1 MKHSPRAGRRSA
13 IALTTSALLVGAAAA
28 SAQQQRQAA
37 PRPGTTAR
45 APGAP
50 SPAGQAPRTGLAEFN
65 DDALISELAS
75 RGLDTLLDR
84 AFDVNN
90 VPADRRAGI
99 KAFGALRELTDKKK
113 PPTADRRQALISQ
126 VVAGARTVL
135 PTLKDSNKL
144 MEYATLLLTE
154 GVMREV
160 NLIEYWG
167 ENPATQARLRPVI
180 QVVVEMLDKAAAE
193 AEVQKAAVEKRMTNP
208 SDRAAADQWMKLE
221 EAAATARYTR
231 HMADYYH
238 ALAFPKNP
246 ASAAQRAKV
255 ADGGIQYLKE
265 LDTPDFGV
273 QPVVRNRIAKLH
285 MAKGDF
291 AAAKEAFQTVVDK
304 KDLTPPPDPF
314 QQYEARYFSAV
325 CDVETGKLDEAR
337 KGLADLLKWQKE
349 NLPGDAEVQ
358 KGVAAAADMMQYR
371 IHMAAAEADRKAG
384 RAEQARKGEASAVEV
399 LMKLSERP
407 DLRPIIFEQLVER
420 MQLTGS
426 MKDLDTLVLRALV
439 QKGVAER
446 DRPAAEKA
454 DEKLLARAV
463 EAAREV
469 AARRG
474 TKGVDARVAESA
486 ELLIPTFL
494 ERLGNKVEAANAY
507 LDFIEKYPNSAQREA
522 AFNSAGTL
530 IVMDLR
536 RGPDKGSKEVVDV
549 WTRFLPVAIEKPFNR
564 TTLAFDLAERRR
576 AGQQFKEAADYYARV
591 PQNDPRFVSAKYLQ
605 MVSLYSLLMQAAP
618 GEKAGSQWVV
628 AGEQRKTLAA
638 EVLRLADQAKQL
650 AADAMAKAADDKD
663 RARQQL
669 KVAGATLTI
678 AEVAAGEQND
688 PQRTLKALEQF
699 EAEVKGLPGSQE
711 MLNRALFLRVKS
723 LMGAERYDEATRAL
737 VGLLEK
743 SGGQQGQEIVFDLLS
758 RLNEDFG
765 EAEAAGDAKLMS
777 TLAQNRARL
786 SGFLVEWARTNKNP
800 DINKRLYSYS
810 VYDAES
816 KLRAGTLSKDPKQLQ
831 EALSAFQKLRS
842 PEMVDLYRREA
853 AGNPKID
860 PAYPHPNVLLGLG
873 LAAFEL
879 GDFKLSQE
887 SLGKLVVDRKLGS
900 AKLEKVDEKTNE
912 SRYVDNENYWEA
924 WYKLLR
930 SNVEL
935 YKKNK
940 ADADAVA
947 AYESAKS
954 GLKRLYVQGDVG
966 GQKWKAAFDA
976 LRAEIIPEF
985 DPSKL
990 TAPVA
995 GSGAATQPQAAAA
1008 EVTNTRAGHPDGSPA
1023 PAEPRAAEAVPPVAS
1038 DGGSR

>member
-1 MKHSPRAGRRSA
+1 MKQTRRRERCSILA
-13 IALTTSALLVGAAAA
+13 FTTSAAVLAGLATG
-28 SAQQQRQAA
+28 SLAQQQQQQRPAPQRAGAA
-37 PRPGTTAR
+37 RNGPA
-45 APGAP
+45 
-50 SPAGQAPRTGLAEFN
+50 PAGPAQGPGGLADFN

-75 RGLDTLLDR
+75 RGLDSLLDR

-90 VPADRRAGI
+90 VPADRRAGV

-113 PPTADRRQALISQ
+113 PPTIDRRQALIAQ

-135 PTLKDSNKL
+135 PTIKDPTKL
-144 MEYATLLLTE
+144 TEYASLLLTE

-160 NLIEYWG
+160 NLLEYWG
-167 ENPATQARLRPVI
+167 ENPATQNRLRPMI
-180 QVVVEMLDKAAAE
+180 RVVVEMLDKAAAE
-193 AEVQKAAVEKRMTNP
+193 GEAQKTSVEKRMQNP

-221 EAAATARYTR
+221 EAVATAKYTR

-238 ALAFPKNP
+238 ALSILKGTAG
-246 ASAAQRAKV
+246 AAERTKI
-255 ADGGIQYLKE
+255 ADEAIAYLKE
-265 LDTPDFGV
+265 LDTADYGL
-273 QPVVRNRIAKLH
+273 QPIVRNRIAKLH
-285 MAKGDF
+285 MAKGDY
-291 AAAKEAFQTVVDK
+291 AAAKEIFKTVIDAK
-304 KDLTPPPDPF
+304 GLTPEPDAS

-325 CDVETGKLDEAR
+325 CDVETGDLDAAR
-337 KGLADLLKWQKE
+337 KGLGGLLKWQKE
-349 NLPGDAEVQ
+349 NLPGADDVQ

-384 RAEQARKGEASAVEV
+384 RADPARAGEKSAVEV

-407 DLRPIIFEQLVER
+407 DLRPIIFDQLVER

-426 MKDLDTLVLRALV
+426 LKDLDTLVLRALV

-454 DEKLLARAV
+454 DEQVLARAI
-463 EAAREV
+463 EAANTLVERKD
-469 AARRG
+469 A
-474 TKGVDARVAESA
+474 KGVDQRVVESA
-486 ELLIPTFL
+486 ALLVPTFL
-494 ERLGNKVEAANAY
+494 ERLGRKVEAANAY
-507 LDFIEKYPNSAQREA
+507 LDFIEKYPDSAQREA

-536 RGPDKGSKEVVDV
+536 RGPDKGDKPVVAV

-576 AGQQFKEAADYYARV
+576 AEQKFREAADYYARV
-591 PQNDPRFVSAKYLQ
+591 PPDDPRFVSAKYLQ
-605 MVSLYSLLMQAAP
+605 MVSLYSLLMQASA
-618 GEKAGSQWVV
+618 GEKGASQWAVQGEPRKAL
-628 AGEQRKTLAA
+628 AG
-638 EVLRLADQAKQL
+638 EVLRLAEEAKKL
-650 AADAMAKAADDKD
+650 AAAAMARAADDQD
-663 RARQQL
+663 RARQQT

-699 EAEVKGLPGSQE
+699 ENEVKGLPGSQD
-711 MLNRALFLRVKS
+711 MLNRGLFLRVKS
-723 LMGAERYDEATRAL
+723 LMGAGRYDDATRTL

-765 EAEAAGDAKLMS
+765 EAEAAGDAKTMS
-777 TLAQNRARL
+777 MLAQNRARL

-800 DINKRLYSYS
+800 DINKRVYSYS

-816 KLRAGTLSKDPKQLQ
+816 KLRAGMLSKDEKGLRD
-831 EALSAFQKLRS
+831 ALAAFQKLRS
-842 PEMVDLYRREA
+842 PEMVELYRKEA
-853 AGNPKID
+853 AGNPRVD
-860 PAYPHPNVLLGLG
+860 PNYPHPNVLLGLG

-879 GDFKLSQE
+879 GDFKEAQKN
-887 SLGKLVVDRKLGS
+887 LGQLVFDRKLGS

-935 YKKNK
+935 YKTNK
-940 ADADAVA
+940 ADAA
-947 AYESAKS
+947 ATEAFESAKA

-966 GQKWKAAFDA
+966 GQKWAAAFEA
-976 LRAEIIPEF
+976 LRTQIIPEF
-985 DPSKL
+985 DPKAL
-990 TAPVA
+990 ATPAPKTADTAP
-995 GSGAATQPQAAAA
+995 
-1008 EVTNTRAGHPDGSPA
+1008 PDQSK
-1023 PAEPRAAEAVPPVAS
+1023 
-1038 DGGSR
+1038 

>member
-1 MKHSPRAGRRSA
+1 MMKQTRRRERWSILA
-13 IALTTSALLVGAAAA
+13 FTTSAAVLAGLATG
-28 SAQQQRQAA
+28 SLAQQQQRPAPQRAGAARTAPAPAA
-37 PRPGTTAR
+37 PAQRPG
-45 APGAP
+45 
-50 SPAGQAPRTGLAEFN
+50 GLADFN

-75 RGLDTLLDR
+75 RGLDSLLDR

-90 VPADRRAGI
+90 VPADRRAGV
-99 KAFGALRELTDKKK
+99 KAFGALRELTDKNK
-113 PPTADRRQALISQ
+113 PPTIDRRQALIAQ

-135 PTLKDSNKL
+135 PTIKDPTKL
-144 MEYATLLLTE
+144 TEYASLLLTE

-160 NLIEYWG
+160 NLLEYWG
-167 ENPATQARLRPVI
+167 ENPATQNRLRPVI
-180 QVVVEMLDKAAAE
+180 RVVVEMLDKAAAE
-193 AEVQKAAVEKRMTNP
+193 GEAQKTTVEKRMQNP

-221 EAAATARYTR
+221 EAVATAKYTR

-238 ALAFPKNP
+238 ALSILKGTAG
-246 ASAAQRAKV
+246 AAERGKI
-255 ADGGIQYLKE
+255 ADEAIAYLKE
-265 LDTPDFGV
+265 LDSADYGV

-291 AAAKEAFQTVVDK
+291 AAAKEIFKTVIDAK
-304 KDLTPPPDPF
+304 GLTPEPDAS

-325 CDVETGKLDEAR
+325 CDVETGDLDAAR
-337 KGLADLLKWQKE
+337 KGLAGLLKWQKE
-349 NLPGDAEVQ
+349 NLPGEVDVQ

-371 IHMAAAEADRKAG
+371 IHMAVAEADRKAG
-384 RAEQARKGEASAVEV
+384 RAEQARVSEKSAVEV
-399 LMKLSERP
+399 LMKLSERS
-407 DLRPIIFEQLVER
+407 DLRPIIFDQLVER

-426 MKDLDTLVLRALV
+426 LKDLDTLVLRALV

-454 DEKLLARAV
+454 DEQVLARAV
-463 EAAREV
+463 DAANTLVERKG
-469 AARRG
+469 A
-474 TKGVDARVAESA
+474 KGVDQRVVESA
-486 ELLIPTFL
+486 ALLVPTFL
-494 ERLGNKVEAANAY
+494 ERLGRKVEAANAY

-536 RGPDKGSKEVVDV
+536 RGPDKGDKAVVDV

-576 AGQQFKEAADYYARV
+576 AEQKFKEAADYYGRV
-591 PQNDPRFVSAKYLQ
+591 PQNDPRHVSAKYLQ
-605 MVSLYSLLMQAAP
+605 MVSLYSLLMQSAG
-618 GEKAGSQWVV
+618 GEGSASQWVV
-628 AGEQRKTLAA
+628 KGEPRKALAG
-638 EVLRLADQAKQL
+638 EVLRLAEEAKKL
-650 AADAMAKAADDKD
+650 AAAAMAKAADDKD

-669 KVAGATLTI
+669 KLAGATLTI

-699 EAEVKGLPGSQE
+699 EEEVKGLPGSRD
-711 MLNRALFLRVKS
+711 MLNRGLFLRVKS
-723 LMGAERYDEATRAL
+723 LMGAGRYDDATRTL

-765 EAEAAGDAKLMS
+765 EAEAAGDAKMMA

-786 SGFLVEWARTNKNP
+786 SGFLVEWARANKNP
-800 DINKRLYSYS
+800 DIHKRVYSYS

-816 KLRAGTLSKDPKQLQ
+816 KLRAGMLAKDEKQLRD
-831 EALSAFQKLRS
+831 ARAAFAKLRS
-842 PEMVDLYRREA
+842 PEMVELYRKEA
-853 AGNPKID
+853 AGNPRVD
-860 PAYPHPNVLLGLG
+860 PNYPHPNVLLGLG

-879 GDFKLSQE
+879 SDFKEAQKN
-887 SLGKLVVDRKLGS
+887 LGQLVFDRKLGS

-935 YKKNK
+935 YQANK
-940 ADADAVA
+940 ADAGA
-947 AYESAKS
+947 AEAFESAKS

-966 GQKWKAAFDA
+966 GQKWSAAFEA
-976 LRAEIIPEF
+976 LRAQIIPEF
-985 DPSKL
+985 DPKSLVTPVVKTPD
-990 TAPVA
+990 TAVDGTRPVK
-995 GSGAATQPQAAAA
+995 
-1008 EVTNTRAGHPDGSPA
+1008 
-1023 PAEPRAAEAVPPVAS
+1023 
-1038 DGGSR
+1038 